1 MWRKNEKDI
10 SILSIVTSF
19 TIIAEAPKMVGLQ
32 MEHLLLMLSAT
43 DIGRYVEA
51 LKSNTSAFKAT
62 GATDAGV
69 CIIVR

>member
-1 MWRKNEKDI
+1 
-10 SILSIVTSF
+10 
-19 TIIAEAPKMVGLQ
+19 
-32 MEHLLLMLSAT
+32 MLSAT

-69 CIIVR
+69 CITRSGNEYDESDDGLECIY